1 MSKKLALLTRAA
13 VLAALDEFIQQGRTK
28 FLERYGFG
36 RARDYFVRHP
46 ATGTLCDSKAIVG
59 AAYGHQFPAEGPLKP
74 ADFSGGEATVATLL
88 TTLGFN
94 IEGAAGDWSRHEVEL
109 IVSDYLQMLTLEL
122 TGQSYNK
129 TARRRALLDRLNARS
144 EGSIEFK
151 HANISA
157 VMVELGFP
165 YLRGYKPR
173 FHFQRDVLT
182 EVVASQVQRY
192 PLLDDAAMSAVERPA
207 LEPEPLDFSRVK
219 APAPPRQHRAAEPT
233 PTYSA
238 PVKRDY
244 LEREARNRSLGAAGE
259 KFVLQYERWRL
270 IELGVGQLA
279 DKVQHVSET
288 QGDGLGY
295 DVLSFEPDGRE
306 RFVEVKTTAFG
317 ETTPFFVSSNEVRF
331 ARAQNEQFRLY
342 RLFDFRSAPRFFELA
357 GAIEQHCHLDPA
369 TYRAALN

>member
-1 MSKKLALLTRAA
+1 MSSKLALLTRDA
-13 VLAALDEFIQQGRTK
+13 VLAALEEFARLGRTL

-46 ATGTLCDSKAIVG
+46 ATGVLCDSKAIVG
-59 AAYGHQFPAEGPLKP
+59 AAFGHQFPAEGPLKP
-74 ADFSGGEATVATLL
+74 ADFSGGEATVATVL
-88 TTLGFN
+88 TALGFD
-94 IEGAAGDWSRHEVEL
+94 IEGAAGDWSRNEVEL
-109 IVSDYLQMLTLEL
+109 IVGDYLQMLTLEL
-122 TGQSYNK
+122 TGQAYNK
-129 TARRRALLDRLNARS
+129 AARRRALLDKLNARS

-151 HANISA
+151 HGNISA

-173 FHFQRDVLT
+173 LHFQRDVLT
-182 EVVASQVQRY
+182 EVVASQVLRY
-192 PLLDDAAMSAVERPA
+192 PLLDDAAISAVERPA
-207 LEPEPLDFSRVK
+207 LEPEPLDFSKVRAT
-219 APAPPRQHRAAEPT
+219 APARQHRTSEPI
-233 PTYSA
+233 PSYST

-270 IELGVGQLA
+270 VELGVGHLA
-279 DKVQHVSET
+279 DRVQHVSET
-288 QGDGLGY
+288 LGDGLGY

-317 ETTPFFVSSNEVRF
+317 ETTPFFVSSNEVQF
-331 ARAQNEQFRLY
+331 ARTQSEKFRLY

-369 TYRAALN
+369 TYRASMQ

>member
-1 MSKKLALLTRAA
+1 MSSKLALLTRAA
-13 VLAALDEFIQQGRTK
+13 VLAALDEFVQIGRTR

-36 RARDYFVRHP
+36 RARDYFVLHP
-46 ATGTLCDSKAIVG
+46 ATRALCDSKAIVG
-59 AAYGHQFPAEGPLKP
+59 AAYGHQFPAEGPLGP
-74 ADFSGGEATVATLL
+74 ADFSGGDATVATVL
-88 TTLGFN
+88 TALGFAM
-94 IEGAAGDWSRHEVEL
+94 EGAAGDWSRDEVEL
-109 IVSDYLQMLTLEL
+109 IVGDYLQMLTLEL

-144 EGSIEFK
+144 KGSIEFK

-192 PLLDDAAMSAVERPA
+192 PLLDVAVMSAVERPA
-207 LEPEPLDFSRVK
+207 LEPEPLDFAKVK
-219 APAPPRQHRAAEPT
+219 SPAPARQHRTGEAV

-244 LEREARNRSLGAAGE
+244 LEREARNRSLGKAGE
-259 KFVLQYERWRL
+259 KFVLNYERWRL

-288 QGDGLGY
+288 LGDGLGY

-331 ARAQNEQFRLY
+331 ARAQNERFRLY